1 MCRKIPKRE
10 WITTKKPGCTI
21 AVFALCAAFFSSGAV
36 GARVEASDVPG
47 AGSCT
52 VNFNGTGVT
61 LSGAHLVNGVS
72 VTVSGGTYSSTTSDQ
87 NVFLVVNGGN
97 LTIDGAAITKT
108 GGPVGEVDDAY
119 NFYGLNSIVVVVG
132 DGSTARITNCTLDA
146 DSNGSNAIVAAN
158 GGAVTVN
165 GVTITTSGG
174 SSRGLHATYGGT
186 ITAENVD
193 ITTSGAH
200 SAPLATDRGGGT
212 VTVSGVSTVS
222 AAGEGSPCI
231 YSTGSITATGLT
243 GTSTGSEIAV
253 IEGFNSITLDG
264 CTLTGKQGNGVMLYQ
279 SGSGDAA
286 NGTSTF
292 ACANS
297 LLTSEA
303 SGAMF
308 YTTNTEC
315 AVSVTNSTLNN
326 SGAALIE
333 AAADRWGTSGANGG
347 RITLTATSQPLV
359 GDLACDGVSSIV
371 LNVGAGST
379 WTGQKTGT
387 TANIT
392 VNYDTDPTVTPTAA
406 PTAAATTTPTGSAA
420 AGGGGGGCNAGASA
434 LLFPILLSPL
444 CFRKYR

>member
-10 WITTKKPGCTI
+10 WITTNKRNCGI
-21 AVFALCAAFFSSGAV
+21 LVFALCAAFFSSGA
-36 GARVEASDVPG
+36 GRQAAGASDVPG
-47 AGSCT
+47 PGSCT
-52 VNFNGTGVT
+52 VNFNGTSVT

-72 VTVSGGTYSSTTSDQ
+72 VTVSGGTYGSTTSDQ
-87 NVFLVVNGGN
+87 NVFLVVNGGS

-146 DSNGSNAIVAAN
+146 DSNGSNAIVATN

-193 ITTSGAH
+193 IATSGAH

-212 VTVSGVSTVS
+212 VTVSGASTVS

-243 GTSTGSEIAV
+243 GTATGSEIAV
-253 IEGFNSITLDG
+253 IEGFNSITLNG

-292 ACANS
+292 TCTNS
-297 LLTSEA
+297 TLTSEA

-308 YTTNTEC
+308 YATNTEC
-315 AVSVTNSTLNN
+315 VVSAANTTLNN

-333 AAADRWGTSGANGG
+333 AAADRWGATGGNGG
-347 RITLTATSQPLV
+347 HITFTASNQTLA
-359 GDLACDGVSSIV
+359 GNLACDGVSSIV
-371 LNVGAGST
+371 LNVGSGST
-379 WTGQKTGT
+379 WTGEKTGT

-406 PTAAATTTPTGSAA
+406 PTAAAT
-420 AGGGGGGCNAGASA
+420 GGGGGGCNAGAPA

-444 CFRKYR
+444 CFRRYR